1 MEAVNCG
8 FQGECGLRDLA
19 GICGRRKVTM
29 LRERQGVA
37 EAMQVDHDALSSCGG
52 CLECIGHFTL

>member
-19 GICGRRKVTM
+19 GICGPRKVTM
-29 LRERQGVA
+29 LRERQDVA
-37 EAMQVDHDALSSCGG
+37 EVTQADPDALSSSGG
-52 CLECIGHFTL
+52 CLEPRNRS